1 MQKIIITDKE
11 DLKLLK
17 AAFPSTHESA
27 IYKALRFASKSIL
40 ASRIRCYAMNFLQ
53 SAEYLTTTH

>member
-11 DLKLLK
+11 EKK
-17 AAFPSTHESA
+17 ALYDAFPSTNNATIRKS
-27 IYKALRFASKSIL
+27 LSFQSKSLL